1 MCVGEAGI
9 AATFFAR
16 RLFDKHD
23 IGALFVRAMGGGEA
37 SNAPANDDDIKLK
50 ALAGARRTKISRHGG
65 SIRKR
70 AAGGRSPHGLRA
82 SRVRNTTYSCLERLM
97 AVVDV
102 TSPMSGSIFELL
114 VSTGDA
120 VTEGQEV
127 LVLDSMKM
135 EIPVESPTAGT
146 VSEML
151 VAEGDAIDEGALLLK
166 IDAG

>member
-1 MCVGEAGI
+1 
-9 AATFFAR
+9 
-16 RLFDKHD
+16 
-23 IGALFVRAMGGGEA
+23 
-37 SNAPANDDDIKLK
+37 
-50 ALAGARRTKISRHGG
+50 
-65 SIRKR
+65 
-70 AAGGRSPHGLRA
+70 
-82 SRVRNTTYSCLERLM
+82 
-97 AVVDV
+97 
-102 TSPMSGSIFELL
+102 MSGSIFELL